1 MRHED
6 QKPFAGADEVERLAQ
21 DAEVG
26 ERFVQI
32 LRILTI
38 VLAGGQILF
47 ACLAV
52 WSGISGGPD
61 HAGNAYMAAFA
72 IIAVILVLLTSVPAL
87 IMSLTRNAPK
97 TAFILVLII
106 PVLWIVQT
114 RF

>member
-1 MRHED
+1 
-6 QKPFAGADEVERLAQ
+6 
-21 DAEVG
+21 
-26 ERFVQI
+26 
-32 LRILTI
+32 
-38 VLAGGQILF
+38 
-47 ACLAV
+47 
-52 WSGISGGPD
+52 
-61 HAGNAYMAAFA
+61 MAAFA